1 MTDERQLVVMAVLE
15 GSLPVSMITDEEI
28 EELHDM
34 VYEAITEK
42 SIGYL
47 PQNSWSLQ

>member
-15 GSLPVSMITDEEI
+15 GSLPVSMITEE
-28 EELHDM
+28 EVDELHDI
-34 VYEAITEK
+34 VYEAISEK

-47 PQNSWSLQ
+47 PHNSWSLQ

>member
-1 MTDERQLVVMAVLE
+1 MTEERQLVVMAVLE
-15 GSLPVSMITDEEI
+15 GSLPVSMITEEEV
-28 EELHDM
+28 EELHDI
-34 VYEAITEK
+34 VFEAIAQK